1 MCITYIIFIGN
12 INDLLELLHRLSV
25 NVHLDNNQPHSKM
38 SSTVF
43 LTSTMIDTQKQVI
56 QR

>member
-12 INDLLELLHRLSV
+12 INDLLELLHSLSV
-25 NVHLDNNQPHSKM
+25 NVHLDNHQPHSKM
-38 SSTVF
+38 SLSVF